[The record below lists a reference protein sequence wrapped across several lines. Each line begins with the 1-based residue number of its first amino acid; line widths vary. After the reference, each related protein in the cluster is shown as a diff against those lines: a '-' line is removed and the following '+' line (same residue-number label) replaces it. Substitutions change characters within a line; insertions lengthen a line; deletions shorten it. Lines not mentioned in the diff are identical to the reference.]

1 METLLK
7 NKFKHLLLVFLLT
20 VLVALLLTGC
30 GPSGPTETVW
40 ELVWQDEF
48 EGLENQV
55 IDSSKWVYDLGTD
68 WGNAQLEY
76 DTDRPENVSL
86 DGEGNLVI
94 TAQKESYEGRAY
106 TSARILTRGKY
117 ETAYGKFEARIQL
130 PWGYGIWPAF
140 WLLGSNFET
149 VGWPECGEI
158 DIMEYRGQEVTKV
171 LGTIHGP
178 SYSGAF
184 GVGAEYNIVRDRFD
198 TGFHIFTLEWAEDY
212 IRWYVDNDLFLTVRH
227 EDVSGDWVFDHPFY
241 IILNVAVGGGF
252 VGSPTS
258 STVFPQKMLVDYIR
272 VYKESL

>member
-1 METLLK
+1 L
-7 NKFKHLLLVFLLT
+7 FVFVTAFLF
-20 VLVALLLTGC
+20 TGC

-178 SYSGAF
+178 SYSGGF
-184 GVGAEYNIVRDRFD
+184 GVGADYNIVQDRFD